1 MADLE
6 ALEHWVSPLIQ
17 CIEPAARTKLART
30 IAKDLRR
37 SQQQRVIAQRNPD
50 GSPYAPRKPRQLRGK
65 NGRVRRKVKMF
76 QKLRT
81 VAYLRAGGDAAVATI
96 GFTGR
101 IARIARIHQ
110 EGLRDRAA
118 VAAPFVLYERRELLG
133 FTAAETEN
141 LKDILLSHLTN

>member
-6 ALEHWVSPLIQ
+6 ALEHWVSPLLQ
-17 CIEPAARTKLART
+17 RIEPAARTKLART

-65 NGRVRRKVKMF
+65 KGRVRRKVKMF
-76 QKLRT
+76 QKIRT
-81 VAYLRAGGDAAVATI
+81 ATYLKAVGDASSATI

-101 IARIARIHQ
+101 VARIARTHQ

-118 VAAPFVLYERRELLG
+118 VAAPTVLYEQRQLLG
-133 FTAAETEN
+133 FTAPEAEK
-141 LKDILLSHLTN
+141 LKDFILSYLTE